1 MSAHV
6 RTRRSVAA
14 LALAAALVL
23 AACGGGGSSSDG
35 SSSGGDTKS
44 TTTAAGGDGS
54 ATLPDFEPEAH
65 EFKEVDEG
73 QARFINMLE
82 HDGEGVD
89 IDVYW
94 GNNAETGE
102 KATTL
107 KYGEVSDW
115 MPMKVDED
123 ALLTPADGSTEV
135 VVTFYAEGETDM
147 SQQLMQQS
155 ETLEDGLL
163 LTYALGTGDGV
174 GMTDEDRPAASLS
187 VGFENEAGEPPAG
200 KAWVAMNSVGLG
212 GIEDGDFMVLSS
224 ADGCDDLTGTDIEGG
239 TANSGQAFLVDPG
252 KQSFTAS
259 DANTECAQRTEPVE
273 LDLAD
278 GDRYVLYAY
287 GTSLEDQKLLPLKI
301 GEE

>member
-1 MSAHV
+1 MSAL
-6 RTRRSVAA
+6 RTRGSVAA
-14 LALAAALVL
+14 LTIGLALVL

-35 SSSGGDTKS
+35 SSSDGGKA
-44 TTTAAGGDGS
+44 TTTAAGSDVT

-65 EFKEVDEG
+65 TFKEVDEG
-73 QARFINMLE
+73 QARFINLLE

-94 GNNAETGE
+94 GNDAETGK

-107 KYGEVSDW
+107 AYGEVSDW
-115 MPMKVDED
+115 MPMQVDED
-123 ALLTPADGSTEV
+123 ALLTPADGTTEV
-135 VVTFYAEGETDM
+135 NVTFYEKGETAMDNR
-147 SQQLMQQS
+147 LMQQS
-155 ETLEDGLL
+155 ETLEDGLQ
-163 LTYALGTGDGV
+163 LTYALGTGDGI
-174 GMTDEDRPAASLS
+174 GMGEDRPAASLS

-252 KQSFTAS
+252 TQSFTAS
-259 DANTECAQRTEPVE
+259 DANTECAKRTEPVE
-273 LDLAD
+273 LDLAE

-287 GTSLEDQKLLPLKI
+287 GTSLDDRKLLPVKI